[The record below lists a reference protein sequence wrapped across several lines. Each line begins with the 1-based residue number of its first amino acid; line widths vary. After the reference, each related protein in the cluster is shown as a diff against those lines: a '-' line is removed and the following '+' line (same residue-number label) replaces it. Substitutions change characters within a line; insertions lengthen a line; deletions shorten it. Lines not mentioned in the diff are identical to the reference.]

1 MRLVPTSVDLSLPH
15 FYQQTQFSPVRNMA
29 LFLIILFQ
37 IVTED
42 YPRITAVGLLLLAVS
57 VLQKWAC
64 ICQPALSQ
72 KSIFHINSDV
82 KDHHTGSVTNVFSW
96 SPVFP
101 VSSPSLPLKIVP
113 PIGKKGRLNNEYM
126 SLVLPLCVCI
136 HDEHLAALCAHVL
149 KFQSALVI

>member
-82 KDHHTGSVTNVFSW
+82 KDHLCVYIHDLSQTSSVGPQYFQ
-96 SPVFP
+96 
-101 VSSPSLPLKIVP
+101 SLPP
-113 PIGKKGRLNNEYM
+113 PFL
-126 SLVLPLCVCI
+126 
-136 HDEHLAALCAHVL
+136 
-149 KFQSALVI
+149 